1 MRINTSEWVKHTV
14 ACRFNNRQDIPD
26 MAVDDVGEELE
37 EGGVVD
43 IVQFFIEAVDGTL
56 GMSVP
61 GLLRWSHFMRVGLHS
76 S

>member
-1 MRINTSEWVKHTV
+1 MLTCERVKYTV
-14 ACRFNNRQDIPD
+14 VCRFNNRQDIPG
-26 MAVDDVGEELE
+26 MAVDDVGEELG

-61 GLLRWSHFMRVGLHS
+61 GLL
-76 S
+76 

>member
-1 MRINTSEWVKHTV
+1 MLTSEWVKYTA
-14 ACRFNNRQDIPD
+14 ACRFNSRQDIPD
-26 MAVDDVGEELE
+26 TAVDDVGEELG

-61 GLLRWSHFMRVGLHS
+61 GLL
-76 S
+76 

>member
-1 MRINTSEWVKHTV
+1 MLTSEWVKYTV
-14 ACRFNNRQDIPD
+14 TCRSNNRQDIPD
-26 MAVDDVGEELE
+26 TAVDDVGEELW

-61 GLLRWSHFMRVGLHS
+61 GLL
-76 S
+76 